1 MISYN
6 VMRVPAMDKPRLVLT
21 TVGWEVLFV
30 LLISLT
36 FFLIILTQI
45 LFYHSFNLEGNRQ
58 LPI

>member
-1 MISYN
+1 
-6 VMRVPAMDKPRLVLT
+6 MRVPAMDKPRLVLT